1 MEGSEGGQAHVLRLS
16 ILSQN
21 IGRDEL
27 CECFKISKS
36 HGKWEL
42 KENKSIAL

>member
-1 MEGSEGGQAHVLRLS
+1 MFEALVSQKNEWMEGSEGGQAYVLRLS

-27 CECFKISKS
+27 CECFKIS
-36 HGKWEL
+36 
-42 KENKSIAL
+42 